1 MILVLCQILTSHC
14 KSEKAEKFQNKST
27 LNSHFNHIQFTFE
40 KHKNSS
46 WVKKTCELPVNS
58 IKRTNHYTTDAHKTW
73 SLQIKYIQ
81 KVNWKYI
88 IHMIQSWS
96 SDQISGNKTVIL
108 FCCFLY
114 TFTLKK
120 FWGIGK
126 SCVQTIEVLKVLQN
140 CYTANI

>member
-1 MILVLCQILTSHC
+1 MFQILTSHC

-46 WVKKTCELPVNS
+46 WVKKRVSCQSETFFSS

-88 IHMIQSWS
+88 EIIHHDTVLIKWS
-96 SDQISGNKTVIL
+96 DL
-108 FCCFLY
+108 
-114 TFTLKK
+114 
-120 FWGIGK
+120 W
-126 SCVQTIEVLKVLQN
+126 
-140 CYTANI
+140 